1 MINVDLNPGQIIEAH
16 VGCAKPGQGLQP
28 NRKADLVGKT
38 VKRNLYSGD
47 MLFPSDLGED
57 IATARNFRFHRP
69 FGIPVRYH
77 DLNSLAG
84 ESNFDL
90 LEFHF
95 SYKDLEEDEEQ
106 YFKHIWDM
114 NFLVHAPELFEGDH
128 ILDLCSKIL
137 NTGHCPDSTYK
148 GSDVT
153 RRLRKWFKRASRT
166 GIVTNVGGFTQDKPL
181 EKQEIIKR

>member
-1 MINVDLNPGQIIEAH
+1 M
-16 VGCAKPGQGLQP
+16 
-28 NRKADLVGKT
+28 
-38 VKRNLYSGD
+38 KRNLYSGD

-106 YFKHIWDM
+106 YLKHIWDM

-128 ILDLCSKIL
+128 ILDLCSKDPEYRALSRQHLQRVI
-137 NTGHCPDSTYK
+137 DI
-148 GSDVT
+148 T

-181 EKQEIIKR
+181 EKREIIKRYEMLLDS